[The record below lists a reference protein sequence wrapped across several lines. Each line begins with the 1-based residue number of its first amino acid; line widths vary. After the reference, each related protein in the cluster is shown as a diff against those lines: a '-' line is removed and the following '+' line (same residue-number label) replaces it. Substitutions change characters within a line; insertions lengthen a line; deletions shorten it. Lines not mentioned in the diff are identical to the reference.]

1 MTLKPAEYPLTWPE
15 GHGRAAS
22 RIPSRFKTSLAGAM
36 KNVRDSLIGF
46 ERDSKLK
53 VTGIVISTNATI
65 STHRPA
71 DPGVAVWFQW
81 DGAYRCFAVDLYRTV
96 AENLQAIHHVI
107 EADRIKIRHAGIVF
121 FRATFKPTAEVP
133 MIAGPKVTGWRQ
145 VLEINNVDGL
155 TITRHDITTA
165 WRKQMKHT
173 VATDEARH
181 RELNAA
187 RDAALKEI
195 TE

>member
-1 MTLKPAEYPLTWPE
+1 MTIKPAEYPLTWPE
-15 GHGRAAS
+15 GHNRSPA
-22 RIPSRFKTSLAGAM
+22 RVPSRFKTSLANAM
-36 KNVRDSLIGF
+36 KNVRESLTGF
-46 ERDSKLK
+46 ERDTKLK

-65 STHRPA
+65 STHRPH
-71 DPGVAVWFQW
+71 DPGVAVWFKW

-107 EADRIKIRHAGIVF
+107 EADRTKVRHAGITF

-133 MIAGPKVTGWRQ
+133 LLSAPLVQSWRDVLDAGTATTRR
-145 VLEINNVDGL
+145 EINA
-155 TITRHDITTA
+155 A
-165 WRKQMKHT
+165 WRNQMKHT

-187 RDAALKEI
+187 RDAAFAEI